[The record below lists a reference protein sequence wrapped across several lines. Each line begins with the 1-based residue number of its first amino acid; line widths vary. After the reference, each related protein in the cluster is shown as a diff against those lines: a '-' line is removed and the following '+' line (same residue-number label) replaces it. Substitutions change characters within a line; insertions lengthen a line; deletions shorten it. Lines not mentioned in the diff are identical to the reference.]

1 MKLTNYLSVL
11 ALVLATQFALNSQD
25 VLLKDVNYIDVT
37 NGTAVEDTDILIAN
51 GKIKQIAKDIS
62 SAMPINTIN
71 LKGKW
76 CVPGLIDSHI
86 HFFQSGSL
94 YTRPDAIDLRKERPY
109 DVEIQWLQDHAEELL
124 QSYLKAGVTTVVDV
138 GGPMHNY
145 KIREQFSNKNGL
157 PNILVTGPLVSTYQP
172 EAFQI
177 EDPPIVKVTT
187 EEEARD
193 LVRMQLPFKP
203 DFIKIWYI
211 HMRSMP
217 ASETYN
223 LIAAA
228 VDESHKNNLKVAIHA
243 TQLNTAKLA
252 VKAGANILVHS
263 VSMPI
268 DDEFIDMVKANNVS
282 LIPTLVVHGNYNL
295 AFLDMMTYTDKEYD
309 LVSPEIIGWLQDV
322 RHLTNEELKRTEQ
335 YKDQLL
341 AQDHANNSVRKANLK
356 MLSDSGVNLSTGTD
370 AGNIGTLH
378 AASYMDELMAMKE
391 SGMTNAAIL
400 KASTIGAAKAF
411 GQENNLGSIEVGKLG
426 DLVVLDKN
434 PLDDLAALGEVSK
447 VLKSGAEV
455 PLADYAFSSP
465 EEVAQKQLNAYNAGD
480 IDAFVACYSDD
491 VKVFNFP
498 DQLQYQGKETMRE
511 GYAGFFEN
519 NPKLHCELVKRI
531 VLGHTIIDE
540 EKVTGL
546 SNGASFSA
554 SAIYKI
560 KDGLINEV
568 YFLLPD

>member
-1 MKLTNYLSVL
+1 MKLTNFLSAL
-11 ALVLATQFALNSQD
+11 ALVLTTQFALKSQD

-37 NGTAVEDTDILIAN
+37 NGTAIEDMDILITN
-51 GKIKQIAKDIS
+51 GKIKQIEKDIS
-62 SAMPINTIN
+62 SLLPINTIN

-76 CVPGLIDSHI
+76 CVPGLVDSHI

-109 DVEIQWLQDHAEELL
+109 EVEIKWLQDHAEELL

-138 GGPMHNY
+138 GGPMYNY
-145 KIREQFSNKNGL
+145 KIREQFSNKNGM

-193 LVRMQLPFKP
+193 LVRKQVPFKP

-223 LIAAA
+223 LVAAA
-228 VDESHKNNLKVAIHA
+228 VDESHKNNLKVAVHA

-268 DDEFIDMVKANNVS
+268 DDEFIDMVKANDVS

-322 RHLTNEELKRTEQ
+322 RHLTNEELTRTEQ
-335 YKDQLL
+335 YKNQLL
-341 AQDHANNSVRKANLK
+341 TQDQANNKVRMANLK
-356 MLSDSGVNLSTGTD
+356 MLSESGANLSTGTD

-411 GQENNLGSIEVGKLG
+411 GQESNLGSIEVGKLG
-426 DLVVLDKN
+426 DLVILDKN
-434 PLDDLAALGEVSK
+434 PLADLTALGEVKK
-447 VLKSGAEV
+447 VLKSGTEV
-455 PLADYAFSSP
+455 PLSDYAFSSP

-480 IDAFVACYSDD
+480 IEAFVACYSDD

-498 DQLQYQGKETMRE
+498 DQLQYQGKEIMRE
-511 GYAGFFEN
+511 GYSGFFEN

-540 EKVTGL
+540 ENITGL
-546 SNGASFSA
+546 SNGGSFSA